1 MFTVNTVILH
11 FISWKMINGKY
22 LNLWS
27 MVSKRNP
34 MNFTA
39 KKVQNSPTPR
49 ASTR

>member
-27 MVSKRNP
+27 SKQNP
-34 MNFTA
+34 MNFIA
-39 KKVQNSPTPR
+39 KKVQKSPTPR